1 MEAEMKRWLWMVF
14 LCFCMG
20 LVEAQERGSY
30 VGFGV
35 SYATFSGLVPNYP
48 QPSLQVGGP
57 ISETLEL
64 RGTLES
70 LLITGNLGLD
80 ILYPLALSA
89 PDARLYAG
97 GGVNTRLYFYYPD
110 GFDLCGV
117 VGGEYFP
124 ATEPEAEP
132 IGVFAEVRVYLRGL
146 PAGLPALEGRAGINL
161 PL

>member
-1 MEAEMKRWLWMVF
+1 MKGCLWMIF
-14 LCFCMG
+14 LCLCVG

-30 VGFGV
+30 AGFGV
-35 SYATFSGLVPNYP
+35 SYATFSGLIPNYP
-48 QPSLQVGGP
+48 QPSLQAGGP

-70 LLITGNLGLD
+70 LLVAGNLGLD

-89 PDARLYAG
+89 PDARLYVG
-97 GGVNTRLYFYYPD
+97 GGVNTRLYFYYPN
-110 GFDLCGV
+110 GFDLRGV
-117 VGGEYFP
+117 LGGEYFP
-124 ATEPEAEP
+124 ANDPEAEA

-146 PAGLPALEGRAGINL
+146 LAGLPILEGRAGINL

>member
-1 MEAEMKRWLWMVF
+1 MKCCPWMVF
-14 LCFCMG
+14 LCLCVG
-20 LVEAQERGSY
+20 LVEAQVRGSY

-48 QPSLQVGGP
+48 QLSLQVGGP

-70 LLITGNLGLD
+70 LLVSSNLGLD

-97 GGVNTRLYFYYPD
+97 GGLNTRPYFYYPN
-110 GFDLCGV
+110 GFDLRV
-117 VGGEYFP
+117 VLGGEYFP
-124 ATEPEAEP
+124 ATEPEAET
-132 IGVFAEVRVYLRGL
+132 IGAFTEVRVYLRGL
-146 PAGLPALEGRAGINL
+146 LAGLPTLEGRAGINL